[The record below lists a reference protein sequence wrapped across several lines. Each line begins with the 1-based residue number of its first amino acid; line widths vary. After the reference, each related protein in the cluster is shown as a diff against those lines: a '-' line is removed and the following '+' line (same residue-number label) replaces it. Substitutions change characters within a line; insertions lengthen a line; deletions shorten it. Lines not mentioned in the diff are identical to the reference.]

1 MATPICSP
9 PHPPMLPTTQT
20 PCSPPS
26 STLPATHPKT
36 TSTLPP
42 PSQPRARH
50 TPPQSQDLDDAMDMG
65 ASPGMTTDEDGMK
78 IKTVPYTGYMR
89 KASPGKFAPGEKS
102 DFAKSAEMAE
112 PGATWNN
119 RKAREEYQRANMHIE
134 DKDFN
139 LREFGDPFDESQQGQ
154 ENGKERGKQ

>member
-1 MATPICSP
+1 MLSSSSSDAADDSDAMFPSELDP
-9 PHPPMLPTTQT
+9 PGHAPQNNLHPTA
-20 PCSPPS
+20 S
-26 STLPATHPKT
+26 SL
-36 TSTLPP
+36 
-42 PSQPRARH
+42 PRARH

-119 RKAREEYQRANMHIE
+119 RKAREEYQRANMQIE

-139 LREFGDPFDESQQGQ
+139 LSE
-154 ENGKERGKQ
+154 